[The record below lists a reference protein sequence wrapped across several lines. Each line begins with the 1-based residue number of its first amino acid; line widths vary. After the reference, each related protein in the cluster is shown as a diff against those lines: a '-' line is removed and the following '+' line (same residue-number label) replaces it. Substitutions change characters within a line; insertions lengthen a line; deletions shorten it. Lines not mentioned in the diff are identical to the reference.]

1 MPNVTFP
8 EIIPATKVPWPLFGD
23 IHEAGRV
30 GNEVFAAEDGAI
42 EREMGEIRPQSR
54 IDDRHFHALAERAV
68 GVQRG
73 EVHRG
78 VVDGV
83 GIRRGGRRERADL
96 RFSERADVGGIGLDP
111 AGQTAL
117 FGSRIGQLNQ
127 VILPDRAELRDA
139 ADRGQ
144 R

>member
-1 MPNVTFP
+1 MQGERVAQQAGDA
-8 EIIPATKVPWPLFGD
+8 ERDVPRDHSGDEGAVAIVGD

-30 GNEVFAAEDGAI
+30 GDEVFAAEDGAI
-42 EREMGEIRPQSR
+42 EREMGKIRPQSR

-111 AGQTAL
+111 AGQTTL
-117 FGSRIGQLNQ
+117 FGSRIG
-127 VILPDRAELRDA
+127 
-139 ADRGQ
+139 
-144 R
+144 